1 MIKDVS
7 SLLLVFA
14 LIGATNVAIGQTTT
28 SPDSALHEILNSL
41 EGLPLS
47 LQTAIQNALEN
58 ATSVRMAQGTLMAAR
73 GKMRRERGLFD
84 PELFFNLNYLDQK
97 NPTASFFAGAQVL
110 STTETSSRTG
120 LRMSL
125 PIGTK
130 LEASLNTVRSQTN
143 SAFAFLNPQY
153 TAFGSLSL
161 RQPLLG
167 GFQSSARKELSRSE
181 EEYDAAQARYDQ
193 EVLAVASEV
202 ERSYWDL
209 YASERNY
216 AVRKLILQQAGLF
229 LAETELRARTGLIGP
244 NQVASAKTFFAE
256 QTLLLLEGE
265 EQLDRLADHLASL
278 IGVRPSGKTRFIPSD
293 APPDKFPD
301 VKMDGLVERAKEH
314 NLELHAAQSD
324 VEAIRAQANAAGW
337 QVLPSVD
344 FIGSIGGNGLGGA
357 GQSVV
362 FGSTSYPAPSSKSFW
377 EAVGQVTSR
386 DFPNWSV
393 GVEVKIPI
401 GFRNGLGE
409 KERLDGEVMIAEQR
423 YVGKVRTLEEQVRS
437 TYRELFHGSRRLEAA
452 KDGVLAAQEQV
463 RIGLIEFRNGRS
475 TAFELVRLGAD
486 FAAAQQRYSEALVR
500 TAKAATTLRELTSG
514 EYPATT
520 SH

>member
-14 LIGATNVAIGQTTT
+14 LIGTTNVATGQTTT
-28 SPDSALHEILNSL
+28 NPDSALHEILNGL
-41 EGLPLS
+41 EGSPLS
-47 LQTAIQNALEN
+47 LQIAIQNALEN
-58 ATSVRMAQGTLMAAR
+58 ATSVRMAEGVLMAAR
-73 GKMRRERGLFD
+73 GEMRRERGLFD
-84 PELFFNLNYLDQK
+84 PEIFFNLSHLDQK
-97 NPTASFFAGAQVL
+97 IPTASFFAGARVL

-130 LEASLNTVRSQTN
+130 LEASLNTVRLQTN

-193 EVLAVASEV
+193 QVLAIASEV

-216 AVRKLILQQAGLF
+216 AVRKLIWQQAELF
-229 LAETELRARTGLIGP
+229 LAETEIRARAGLIGP
-244 NQVASAKTFFAE
+244 NQVANAKTFLAE
-256 QTLLLLEGE
+256 QTLLLLDGE
-265 EQLDRLADHLASL
+265 EEFDRLSDRLASL
-278 IGVRPSGKTRFIPSD
+278 TGVRPSGKTRYLPSNV
-293 APPDKFPD
+293 PPETFPD
-301 VKMDGLVERAKEH
+301 VNVEGLVNRAKEH

-324 VEAIRAQANAAGW
+324 VEAVRAQANAAGW

-344 FIGSIGGNGLGGA
+344 LIGSIGGTGLAGSPQNVIFGGDTLRTTVNGSLGEA
-357 GQSVV
+357 INQ
-362 FGSTSYPAPSSKSFW
+362 ASK
-377 EAVGQVTSR
+377 R
-386 DFPNWSV
+386 LFPNWSV

-409 KERLDGEVMIAEQR
+409 KERLDGEVMMAEQR
-423 YVGKVRTLEEQVRS
+423 YIGRERTLEEQVRS

-452 KDGVLAAQEQV
+452 KNGVVAAQEQV

-486 FAAAQQRYSEALVR
+486 FASAQQRYSEALVR
-500 TAKAATTLRELTSG
+500 TAKAATTLHELTSG
-514 EYPATT
+514 GYPATT